1 MRNIDLPDPDDH
13 QAKEWYCNYGQW
25 RKANKKLSGYP
36 LRVYAW
42 RYEPGTWLM
51 AFITLVVLYG
61 GADGLPWW
69 GRLSLYI
76 VAGIYWP
83 VAYFRQPRIE
93 RIYNRYVRKHRIL
106 RIPRFLYES
115 VSRQAKQYPGLTDW
129 HEWYARRYQL
139 LRDIRMEEA
148 ELLGGL
154 WNDCGCKKP
163 LCGHT
168 NRLGARA
175 RKEVRRILCDKVNA
189 KLRDIAAAHQGA
201 LEANEL
207 RNDTVQRIVKGEQ
220 PSWLPRQRGN
230 ED

>member
-13 QAKEWYCNYGQW
+13 QAKEWYRNYGQW

-51 AFITLVVLYG
+51 AFIAFVVLYG
-61 GADGLPWW
+61 GADNLPWW

-93 RIYNRYVRKHRIL
+93 RIYDRYIRKHRIL

-115 VSRQAKQYPGLTDW
+115 ASRQAKRYPGLTDW
-129 HEWYARRYQL
+129 YEWPTRRYQL
-139 LRDIRMEEA
+139 LRDIRLEEA
-148 ELLGGL
+148 ALLAES
-154 WNDCGCKKP
+154 WNDCGCEK

-168 NRLGARA
+168 NRLATRI
-175 RKEVRRILCDKVNA
+175 RKEARRRLRDKVNA

-201 LEANEL
+201 LEANKL
-207 RNDTVQRIVKGEQ
+207 RNDTVQRIAEGDQ
-220 PSWLPRQRGN
+220 PPRLPRQRGS